1 MNAPRGVQGSATK
14 HPWVVVLVETSTSWG
29 EGIVRGVVNFAREH
43 GRWLLH
49 VEPAGRDERR
59 LLPDQERP
67 DGVIARVNH
76 RPLAAQLM
84 GLGVPTVNV
93 SWFDWEPAMTTVTSD
108 EIGIGRMA
116 AEHLIGLGWRS
127 FAYCGPPGRE
137 GYEDRMGATF
147 VGAVTDGG
155 RPCAVFEGGQRSLPH
170 HDWQRLARWIAGL
183 PEHTAIFVWD
193 DRVGRLVAQVCL
205 RLGIDVPAR
214 LAILSGG
221 FDRLMNAVASP
232 SLTSVH
238 HASEGVGYRAAVV
251 LDRMLSGQV
260 LEAPRVVVPG
270 AHLVSGQS
278 TDAAATGNELLGA
291 ALAFMRSHATRGVEV
306 ADVLSE
312 VPVSRRWLEQR
323 CRELLGRSPAEELRR
338 IRIERAKSLL
348 ATSQLPVSSVAKRSG
363 FRNVDA
369 FTRRFRLAVGESPT
383 TFRRLVR
390 SGGIG

>member
-14 HPWVVVLVETSTSWG
+14 HPWVTVLVEASTSWG

-59 LLPDQERP
+59 LLPDQQRP

-127 FAYCGPPGRE
+127 FAYCGPPGRD

-147 VGAVTDGG
+147 VGTVTDTG
-155 RPCAVFEGGQRSLPH
+155 RPVAVFEGGQRSLPH
-170 HDWQRLARWIAGL
+170 HDWQRLARWIADL
-183 PEHTAIFVWD
+183 PERTVIFVWD

-205 RLGIDVPAR
+205 SLAIDIPAR

-221 FDRLMNAVASP
+221 FDRLMNAVAYP

-238 HASEGVGYRAAVV
+238 HASEGVGYRAAAV
-251 LDRMLSGQV
+251 LDRMLSGEV

-278 TDAAATGNELLGA
+278 TDAAATGDELLGA

-383 TFRRLVR
+383 MFRRLVR